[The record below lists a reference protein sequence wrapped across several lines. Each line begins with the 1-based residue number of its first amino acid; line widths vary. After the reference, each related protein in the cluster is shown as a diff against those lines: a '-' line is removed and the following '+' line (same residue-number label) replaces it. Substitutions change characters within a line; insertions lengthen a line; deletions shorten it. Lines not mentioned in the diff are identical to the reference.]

1 MPAIAITGGISC
13 GKSTVVSQLV
23 PMLRS
28 RHALLSHFSADACAH
43 QLLRESFAIR
53 EAVLRSLGPSVCD
66 TNGDI
71 SRKKIRAAITDF
83 PEKRIQLEEILHP
96 AIREAWRSDALAAR
110 KLNQFFVA
118 EIPLLFET
126 KAHSHFDVIITAACS
141 TRSQH
146 ARLLQR
152 NWTTQQIRE
161 ILFAQASPE
170 SKVTSA
176 HFVIWTDVPIH
187 IVGRQTALLADSL
200 LHAFA
205 KRSDFDQPSR

>member
-1 MPAIAITGGISC
+1 MPAIAITGGVSC
-13 GKSTVVSQLV
+13 GKSTVASQLV
-23 PMLRS
+23 SMLLA
-28 RHALLSHFSADACAH
+28 RHALFSHFSADACAH
-43 QLLRESFAIR
+43 QLLRENVAIR
-53 EAVLRSLGPSVCD
+53 EAVLCSFGSSVCD
-66 TNGDI
+66 SDGDI
-71 SRKKIRAAITDF
+71 SRAKIREAITDF
-83 PEKRIQLEEILHP
+83 PEKRVQLEEILHP
-96 AIREAWRSDALAAR
+96 AIREAWQSNARAAR
-110 KLNQFFVA
+110 KLDQFFVA

-141 TRSQH
+141 PRSQH

-161 ILFAQASPE
+161 ILIAQASPE
-170 SKVTSA
+170 SKVISA

-200 LHAFA
+200 LHTFA